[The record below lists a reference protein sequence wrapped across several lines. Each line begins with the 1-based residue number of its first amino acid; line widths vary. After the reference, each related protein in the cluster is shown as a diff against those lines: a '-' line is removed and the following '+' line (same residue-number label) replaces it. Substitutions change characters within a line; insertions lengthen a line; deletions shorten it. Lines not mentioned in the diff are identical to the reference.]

1 MQGSK
6 RGNVK
11 LIEGAG
17 KYGGYRGDV
26 LTPDQAEDVAR
37 YISGGRI
44 GADAITFEGYKDHL
58 LEPLPTG
65 PYAIAAGKI
74 SKADIKSWNDRNNN
88 NADTKLSKEKPL
100 GPRKMPRLPDM
111 YPDNKPKKRI
121 KKGR

>member
-58 LEPLPTG
+58 LEPLPKG
-65 PYAIAAGKI
+65 NYAIAAGKI
-74 SKADIKSWNDRNNN
+74 QKADIKSWEDRNR
-88 NADTKLSKEKPL
+88 AIQGSKLN
-100 GPRKMPRLPDM
+100 R
-111 YPDNKPKKRI
+111 
-121 KKGR
+121 